1 MKWKCKHTGNIINLP
16 DSEEDNMKGHDQYE
30 KVIEEPVQ
38 VKTQK
43 KPLSKIDN
51 DTESDSI

>member
-1 MKWKCKHTGNIINLP
+1 MKWKCKRSGNIIELP

-30 KVIEEPVQ
+30 KVIEKPAQ
-38 VKTQK
+38 VKTYK
-43 KPLSKIDN
+43 KPIDN

>member
-1 MKWKCKHTGNIINLP
+1 MKWKCKLTGNIIDLP
-16 DSEEDNMKGHDQYE
+16 DSEELNMKGHDQYE
-30 KVIEEPVQ
+30 KVIEDVPV
-38 VKTQK
+38 KPSK

>member
-1 MKWKCKHTGNIINLP
+1 MKWKCKRTGNVIELP

-30 KVIEEPVQ
+30 KVIEDVPT
-38 VKTQK
+38 KASK
-43 KPLSKIDN
+43 KPSSKIDN

>member
-1 MKWKCKHTGNIINLP
+1 MKWKCKRSGNIIELP

-30 KVIEEPVQ
+30 KVIEEPV
-38 VKTQK
+38 KAQK

>member
-1 MKWKCKHTGNIINLP
+1 MKWKCKRSGNIIELP

-30 KVIEEPVQ
+30 KVIEKPTQ
-38 VKTQK
+38 VKTYK
-43 KPLSKIDN
+43 KPIDN